1 MTILTTVSNIPPPP
15 HAVPHLLSCMIPL
28 EDSAAQIL
36 PDSSWNSTESDCQ
49 LLINHNEAMTQVV
62 REFSQFVGEFRLN
75 VKTTSIK
82 QEKEEISRK
91 RNFEKIS

>member
-1 MTILTTVSNIPPPP
+1 
-15 HAVPHLLSCMIPL
+15 MIPS

-62 REFSQFVGEFRLN
+62 REFSQLVGEFRSN
-75 VKTTSIK
+75 VKTAYMK
-82 QEKEEISRK
+82 QEKEETSRK
-91 RNFEKIS
+91 RNFEKMS